1 MSSVGS
7 AALPIAIDDD
17 DDSDSAPVVDEEST
31 AEDEEDD
38 DVVQKIGEG
47 TYQIVGIRYVSLSV
61 VATWA
66 ACGMVYRMYQQWTNP
81 WWYDFRST

>member
-7 AALPIAIDDD
+7 AALPIAVDDD
-17 DDSDSAPVVDEEST
+17 DDSAPVVDEEST

-38 DVVQKIGEG
+38 DVVQIGEG

-66 ACGMVYRMYQQWTNP
+66 ASGMVYRMYQQWTNP